1 VIFKVLRDD
10 GAEVLVASIISAMM
24 MEAAG
29 ISETSVNFCQ
39 PTCGYNKKTAIFIL
53 TVVRT

>member
-1 VIFKVLRDD
+1 LRR
-10 GAEVLVASIISAMM
+10 AIALM

-39 PTCGYNKKTAIFIL
+39 TTRRSNAEDSHLHIRYRENLKSQLAE
-53 TVVRT
+53 